1 MMGISMKFIKYIF
14 AILIIVIV
22 SASLFDKKEDLSFE
36 RPIPIK
42 FSENLRED
50 YRKLPFTGAHNFRDL
65 GGYKT
70 EDGKTVKWGKIY
82 RSDNL
87 HSLTDE
93 DLKYMKRLNIKSVVD
108 FRSVEE
114 RESEPDRLN
123 PDMTQVLLPIKF
135 QPKELDDDSIK
146 NLMRDLTFG
155 DLDSSNLLR
164 DFNIVIVEEFT
175 EEYKSFFRHIIENNA
190 EPLVFH
196 CTAGK
201 DRAGFASAMILTIL
215 GVPREKV
222 IEDYLL
228 TNTYV
233 KDHVDDKMLEIELK
247 TFFRADTDNLRK
259 INLVE
264 ERYIQ
269 AAFDTI
275 DNKWGGMDRY
285 ISEALNLNEEDI
297 LKLQDFYLE

>member
-1 MMGISMKFIKYIF
+1 MKILKYIF
-14 AILIIVIV
+14 AILIIVSLSVFWFGEKEI
-22 SASLFDKKEDLSFE
+22 ASID
-36 RPIPIK
+36 RPIPANL
-42 FSENLRED
+42 SENLRED
-50 YRKLPFTGAHNFRDL
+50 HRKLPFSGAHNFRDL

-70 EDGKTVKWGKIY
+70 QDGKTVKWGKIY

-93 DLKYMKRLNIKSVVD
+93 DVSYMERLDIKSVVD
-108 FRSVEE
+108 FRSNEE
-114 RESEPDRLN
+114 RENEPDRLTPN
-123 PDMTQVLLPIKF
+123 MTQVLLPIQF
-135 QPKELDDDSIK
+135 RPKEIDDDKIED
-146 NLMRDLTFG
+146 LMKDLTFG
-155 DLDSSNLLR
+155 NLDSSNLLY
-164 DFNIVIVEEFT
+164 DFNIAIVKQFT
-175 EEYKSFFRHIIENNA
+175 EEYKQFFRHIVDNNA
-190 EPLVFH
+190 EPLVLH

-201 DRAGFASAMILTIL
+201 DRAGFASAMVLSIL

-233 KDHVDDKMLEIELK
+233 KDHVDSEMLEIELK
-247 TFFRADTDNLRK
+247 TFFRADSDNLRK

-275 DNKWGGMDRY
+275 DNHWGGMDKY
-285 ISEALNLNEEDI
+285 IADGLELTEADLAKIKDY
-297 LKLQDFYLE
+297 YLE

>member
-1 MMGISMKFIKYIF
+1 MKIIKYILVVF
-14 AILIIVIV
+14 VLTVISV
-22 SASLFDKKEDLSFE
+22 FWFNGKEIPSFE
-36 RPIPIK
+36 RPIPVK
-42 FSENLRED
+42 FAENLRED

-70 EDGKTVKWGKIY
+70 EDGRRIKWGKIY

-93 DLKYMKRLNIKSVVD
+93 DVKYLSRLNIKSVVD
-108 FRSVEE
+108 FRSDEE
-114 RESEPDRLN
+114 RESEPDRLT

-135 QPKELDDDSIK
+135 QPKELDDESLK
-146 NLMRDLTFG
+146 NLMKNLTFG
-155 DLDSSNLLR
+155 TLDSSNLLT
-164 DFNIVIVEEFT
+164 DFNIVIVKDFAD
-175 EEYKSFFRHIIENNA
+175 EYKKFFRHVIENNA
-190 EPLVFH
+190 EPIVFH

-201 DRAGFASAMILTIL
+201 DRAGFASAMILTVL
-215 GVPREKV
+215 GVSREKV

-233 KDHVDDKMLEIELK
+233 KDHVDSEMLEIELK

-259 INLVE
+259 INLVA

-275 DNKWGGMDRY
+275 DSEWGGMDNY
-285 ISEALNLNEEDI
+285 ISTALSLTEEDI
-297 LKLQDFYLE
+297 LKLQNFYLE

>member
-1 MMGISMKFIKYIF
+1 MNFFKY
-14 AILIIVIV
+14 LVIV
-22 SASLFDKKEDLSFE
+22 LTLAVVSVFWFNNKEPLSFE
-36 RPIPIK
+36 RPIPLK

-70 EDGKTVKWGKIY
+70 EDGRTVKWGKIY

-108 FRSVEE
+108 FRSLEE
-114 RESEPDRLN
+114 RKSEPDRLN
-123 PDMTQVLLPIKF
+123 PDMTQVLLPINF

-146 NLMRDLTFG
+146 NIIKDLTFG

-164 DFNIVIVEEFT
+164 DFNIVIVEEFA
-175 EEYKSFFRHIIENNA
+175 EEYKNFFRYIIENNA

-275 DNKWGGMDRY
+275 DSKWGGMDRY
-285 ISEALNLNEEDI
+285 VSEALNLNEEDI

>member
-1 MMGISMKFIKYIF
+1 MKIFKYILVVF
-14 AILIIVIV
+14 VLTVISV
-22 SASLFDKKEDLSFE
+22 FWFNGKEIPSFE
-36 RPIPIK
+36 RPIPVK
-42 FSENLRED
+42 FAENLRED

-70 EDGKTVKWGKIY
+70 EDGRRIKWGKIY

-93 DLKYMKRLNIKSVVD
+93 DVKYLSRLNIKSVVD
-108 FRSVEE
+108 FRSDEE
-114 RESEPDRLN
+114 RESEPDRLT

-135 QPKELDDDSIK
+135 QPKELDDETLK
-146 NLMRDLTFG
+146 NLMKNLTFG
-155 DLDSSNLLR
+155 TLDSSNLLT
-164 DFNIVIVEEFT
+164 DFNIVIVKDFA
-175 EEYKSFFRHIIENNA
+175 EEYKKFFRHVIENNA
-190 EPLVFH
+190 EPIVFH

-201 DRAGFASAMILTIL
+201 DRAGFASAMILTVL

-233 KDHVDDKMLEIELK
+233 KDHVDSEMLEIELK

-259 INLVE
+259 INLVA

-275 DNKWGGMDRY
+275 DSEWGGIDNY
-285 ISEALNLNEEDI
+285 ISKALSLTEEDI
-297 LKLQDFYLE
+297 LKLQNFYLE

>member
-1 MMGISMKFIKYIF
+1 MMGVSMKFIKYIF
-14 AILIIVIV
+14 AILVIVII
-22 SASLFDKKEDLSFE
+22 SAFLFDEKEDLSFE

-42 FSENLRED
+42 FSEKLRED

-70 EDGKTVKWGKIY
+70 EDGRTVKWGKIY

-87 HSLTDE
+87 HFLTDE

-123 PDMTQVLLPIKF
+123 PDMKQLLLPIKF
-135 QPKELDDDSIK
+135 QPKELDNDSIK
-146 NLMRDLTFG
+146 NLMKDLTFG

-164 DFNIVIVEEFT
+164 DFNIAIVEEFAD
-175 EEYKSFFRHIIENNA
+175 EYKNFFRHIIENNA
-190 EPLVFH
+190 EPFVFH

-233 KDHVDDKMLEIELK
+233 KDHVDDKMLEIEFK

-275 DNKWGGMDRY
+275 DSKWGGMDRY
-285 ISEALNLNEEDI
+285 ISEALNLNDEDI

>member
-1 MMGISMKFIKYIF
+1 MKIIKYILVVF
-14 AILIIVIV
+14 VLIVISV
-22 SASLFDKKEDLSFE
+22 FWFNGKEIPSFE
-36 RPIPIK
+36 RPIPVK

-70 EDGKTVKWGKIY
+70 EDGRALKWGKIY
-82 RSDNL
+82 RSDDL
-87 HSLTDE
+87 HLLTDE
-93 DLKYMKRLNIKSVVD
+93 DLKYLSRLNIKSVVD
-108 FRSVEE
+108 FRSDEE

-135 QPKELDDDSIK
+135 QPEEVDDETLK
-146 NLMRDLTFG
+146 NLMKNLTFG
-155 DLDSSNLLR
+155 TLDSSNLLR
-164 DFNIVIVEEFT
+164 DFNIVIVKDFAT
-175 EEYKSFFRHIIENNA
+175 EYKKFFRHVIENNA
-190 EPLVFH
+190 EPIVFH

-201 DRAGFASAMILTIL
+201 DRAGFASAMILTVL

-233 KDHVDDKMLEIELK
+233 KDHVDSEMLEIELK

-275 DNKWGGMDRY
+275 DSEWGGMDNY
-285 ISEALNLNEEDI
+285 ISGALGLSEEDI
-297 LKLQDFYLE
+297 

>member
-1 MMGISMKFIKYIF
+1 MKIIKYILVVF
-14 AILIIVIV
+14 VLTVISV
-22 SASLFDKKEDLSFE
+22 FWFNGKEIPSFE
-36 RPIPIK
+36 RPIPVK
-42 FSENLRED
+42 FAENLRED

-70 EDGKTVKWGKIY
+70 EDGRRIKWGKIY

-93 DLKYMKRLNIKSVVD
+93 DVKYLSRLNIKSVVD
-108 FRSVEE
+108 FRSDEE
-114 RESEPDRLN
+114 RESEPDRLT

-135 QPKELDDDSIK
+135 QPKELDDETLK
-146 NLMRDLTFG
+146 NLMKNLTFG
-155 DLDSSNLLR
+155 TLDSSNLLT
-164 DFNIVIVEEFT
+164 DFNIVIVKDFAD
-175 EEYKSFFRHIIENNA
+175 EYKKFFRHVIENNA
-190 EPLVFH
+190 EPIVFH

-201 DRAGFASAMILTIL
+201 DRAGFASAMILTVL

-233 KDHVDDKMLEIELK
+233 KDHVDSEMLEIELK

-259 INLVE
+259 INLVA

-275 DNKWGGMDRY
+275 DSEWGGMDNY
-285 ISEALNLNEEDI
+285 ISAALSLTEEDI
-297 LKLQDFYLE
+297 LKLQNFYLE

>member
-1 MMGISMKFIKYIF
+1 MKILKYLIAIVVLVGVIFFISGEKEI
-14 AILIIVIV
+14 
-22 SASLFDKKEDLSFE
+22 ASLE
-36 RPIPIK
+36 RPIPANL
-42 FSENLRED
+42 SENLRED
-50 YRKLPFTGAHNFRDL
+50 TRKLPFTGAHNFRDL

-70 EDGKTVKWGKIY
+70 SDGKTVKWGKVY

-93 DLKYMKRLNIKSVVD
+93 DLKYMERLNLKSVVD
-108 FRSVEE
+108 FRSDEE
-114 RESEPDRLN
+114 RNEEPDRLT
-123 PDMTQVLLPIKF
+123 PDMTPILLPIKF
-135 QPKELDDDSIK
+135 EPEGVTET
-146 NLMRDLTFG
+146 LMRDLTFG

-164 DFNIVIVEEFT
+164 DFNVILVKEFT
-175 EEYKSFFRHIIENNA
+175 EEYRDFFRHIVDNGG
-190 EPLVFH
+190 EPFVLH

-201 DRAGFASAMILTIL
+201 DRAGFGSAMILTVL
-215 GVPREKV
+215 GVPREKI

-233 KDHVDDKMLEIELK
+233 SDHVESKLLETELK
-247 TFFRADTDNLRK
+247 TFFRADSDNLRK

-275 DNKWGGMDRY
+275 DSHWGGMDQY
-285 ISEALNLNEEDI
+285 ISEGLNLTEEDI
-297 LKLQDFYLE
+297 NKIKDYYLE

>member
-1 MMGISMKFIKYIF
+1 MKIIKYILVVF
-14 AILIIVIV
+14 VLIVISV
-22 SASLFDKKEDLSFE
+22 FWFNGKEIPSFE
-36 RPIPIK
+36 RPIPVK

-70 EDGKTVKWGKIY
+70 EDGRALKWGKIY
-82 RSDNL
+82 RSDDL
-87 HSLTDE
+87 HLLTDE
-93 DLKYMKRLNIKSVVD
+93 DLKYLSRLNIKSVVD
-108 FRSVEE
+108 FRSDEE

-123 PDMTQVLLPIKF
+123 PDMTQVILPIKF
-135 QPKELDDDSIK
+135 QPEELDDETLK
-146 NLMRDLTFG
+146 NLMKNLTFG
-155 DLDSSNLLR
+155 TLDSSNLLR
-164 DFNIVIVEEFT
+164 DFNIVIVKDFAT
-175 EEYKSFFRHIIENNA
+175 EYKKFFRHVIENNA
-190 EPLVFH
+190 EPIVFH

-201 DRAGFASAMILTIL
+201 DRAGFASAMILTVL

-233 KDHVDDKMLEIELK
+233 KDHVDSEMLEIELK

-275 DNKWGGMDRY
+275 DSEWGGMDNY
-285 ISEALNLNEEDI
+285 ISGALGLSEEDI
-297 LKLQDFYLE
+297 LKLKDFYLE

>member
-1 MMGISMKFIKYIF
+1 MKIIKYILVVF
-14 AILIIVIV
+14 VLTVISV
-22 SASLFDKKEDLSFE
+22 FWFNGKEIPSFE
-36 RPIPIK
+36 RPIPVK

-70 EDGKTVKWGKIY
+70 EDGRRIKWGKIY

-93 DLKYMKRLNIKSVVD
+93 DVKYLSRLNIKSVVD
-108 FRSVEE
+108 FRSDEE
-114 RESEPDRLN
+114 RESEPDRLT

-135 QPKELDDDSIK
+135 QPKELDDETLK
-146 NLMRDLTFG
+146 NLMKNLTFG
-155 DLDSSNLLR
+155 TLDSSNLLT
-164 DFNIVIVEEFT
+164 DFNIVIVKDFAD
-175 EEYKSFFRHIIENNA
+175 EYKKFFRHVIENNA
-190 EPLVFH
+190 EPIVFH

-201 DRAGFASAMILTIL
+201 DRAGFASAMILTVL

-233 KDHVDDKMLEIELK
+233 KDHVDSEMLEIELK

-259 INLVE
+259 INLVA

-275 DNKWGGMDRY
+275 DSEWGGMDNY
-285 ISEALNLNEEDI
+285 ISKALSLTEEDI
-297 LKLQDFYLE
+297 LKLQNFYLE

>member
-1 MMGISMKFIKYIF
+1 MKIFKYISV
-14 AILIIVIV
+14 IIVITV
-22 SASLFDKKEDLSFE
+22 ISVFWFNEKEAPSFE

-70 EDGKTVKWGKIY
+70 EDGRTLKWGKLY
-82 RSDNL
+82 RSDDL
-87 HSLTDE
+87 HFLTDE
-93 DLKYMKRLNIKSVVD
+93 DVKYLSRLGVKSVVD
-108 FRSVEE
+108 FRSDEE
-114 RESEPDRLN
+114 REAEPDRLTPN
-123 PDMTQVLLPIKF
+123 MTQVFLPIKF
-135 QPKELDDDSIK
+135 QPKD
-146 NLMRDLTFG
+146 MG
-155 DLDSSNLLR
+155 DESLVGYMKDITLGNIDASNLLR
-164 DFNIVIVEEFT
+164 DFNIVIVNDFA
-175 EEYKSFFRHIIENNA
+175 EEYKKFFRHIIENNA
-190 EPLVFH
+190 EPIVFH

-201 DRAGFASAMILTIL
+201 DRAGFASAMILSVL

-233 KDHVDDKMLEIELK
+233 KDHVDGEMLEIKLK
-247 TFFRADTDNLRK
+247 TFFKADTDNLRK
-259 INLVE
+259 IHLVE

-275 DNKWGGMDRY
+275 DSEWDGMDNY
-285 ISEALNLNEEDI
+285 ISAALDLSGEDI
-297 LKLQDFYLE
+297 LKLKDFYLE

>member
-1 MMGISMKFIKYIF
+1 MKISKYLIAIVVLVGVIFFISGEKEI
-14 AILIIVIV
+14 
-22 SASLFDKKEDLSFE
+22 ASLE
-36 RPIPIK
+36 RPIPANL
-42 FSENLRED
+42 SENLRED
-50 YRKLPFTGAHNFRDL
+50 TRKLPFTGAHNFRDL

-70 EDGKTVKWGKIY
+70 SDGKTVKWGKVY

-93 DLKYMKRLNIKSVVD
+93 DLKYMERLNLKSVVD
-108 FRSVEE
+108 FRSDEE
-114 RESEPDRLN
+114 RNEEPDRLT
-123 PDMTQVLLPIKF
+123 PDMTPILLPIKF
-135 QPKELDDDSIK
+135 EPEGVTET
-146 NLMRDLTFG
+146 LMRDLTFG

-164 DFNIVIVEEFT
+164 DFNIILVKEFT
-175 EEYKSFFRHIIENNA
+175 EEYKEFFRYIVDNGG
-190 EPLVFH
+190 EPFVLH

-201 DRAGFASAMILTIL
+201 DRAGFGSAMILTVL
-215 GVPREKV
+215 GVPREKI

-233 KDHVDDKMLEIELK
+233 SDHVDRKLLETELK
-247 TFFRADTDNLRK
+247 TFFRADSDNLRK

-275 DNKWGGMDRY
+275 DSHWGGMDQY
-285 ISEALNLNEEDI
+285 ISEGLNLTEEDI
-297 LKLQDFYLE
+297 NKIKDYYLE

>member
-1 MMGISMKFIKYIF
+1 MKIIKYILVVF
-14 AILIIVIV
+14 VLIVISV
-22 SASLFDKKEDLSFE
+22 FWFNGKEIPSFE
-36 RPIPIK
+36 RPIPVK

-70 EDGKTVKWGKIY
+70 EDGRALKWGKIY
-82 RSDNL
+82 RSDDL
-87 HSLTDE
+87 HLLTDE
-93 DLKYMKRLNIKSVVD
+93 DLKYLSRLNIKSVVD
-108 FRSVEE
+108 FRSDEE

-135 QPKELDDDSIK
+135 QPEELDDETLK
-146 NLMRDLTFG
+146 NLMKNLTFG
-155 DLDSSNLLR
+155 TLDSSNLLR
-164 DFNIVIVEEFT
+164 DFNIVIVKDFAT
-175 EEYKSFFRHIIENNA
+175 EYKKFFRYVIENNA
-190 EPLVFH
+190 EPIVFH

-201 DRAGFASAMILTIL
+201 DRAGFASAMILTVL

-233 KDHVDDKMLEIELK
+233 KDHVDSEMLEIELK

-275 DNKWGGMDRY
+275 DSEWGGMDNY
-285 ISEALNLNEEDI
+285 ISGALGLSEEDI
-297 LKLQDFYLE
+297 LKLKDFYLE

>member
-1 MMGISMKFIKYIF
+1 MGVSMKFIKYIF
-14 AILIIVIV
+14 AILIIVIIL
-22 SASLFDKKEDLSFE
+22 AFLFDEKEDLSFE

-42 FSENLRED
+42 FSEKLRED

-70 EDGKTVKWGKIY
+70 KDGQTVKWGKIY

-114 RESEPDRLN
+114 RENEPDKLN

-135 QPKELDDDSIK
+135 QPKDLDNDSIK
-146 NLMRDLTFG
+146 NLMKDLTFG
-155 DLDSSNLLR
+155 DLVSSNLLR
-164 DFNIVIVEEFT
+164 DFNIVIVEEFA
-175 EEYKSFFRHIIENNA
+175 EEYKNFFRHIIENNA

-228 TNTYV
+228 TNRYV
-233 KDHVDDKMLEIELK
+233 KDHIDDKMLEIELK

-275 DNKWGGMDRY
+275 DSKWGGMDRY
-285 ISEALNLNEEDI
+285 IYEALDLNEEDI

>member
-1 MMGISMKFIKYIF
+1 MKIIKYILVVF
-14 AILIIVIV
+14 VLTVISV
-22 SASLFDKKEDLSFE
+22 FWFNGKEIPSFE
-36 RPIPIK
+36 RPIPVK
-42 FSENLRED
+42 FAENLRED

-70 EDGKTVKWGKIY
+70 EDGRRIKWGKIY

-93 DLKYMKRLNIKSVVD
+93 DVKYLSRLNIKSVVD
-108 FRSVEE
+108 FRSDEE
-114 RESEPDRLN
+114 RESEPDRLT
-123 PDMTQVLLPIKF
+123 PGMTQILLPIKF
-135 QPKELDDDSIK
+135 QPKELDDETLK
-146 NLMRDLTFG
+146 NLMENLTFG
-155 DLDSSNLLR
+155 TLDSSNLLV
-164 DFNIVIVEEFT
+164 DFNIVIVKDFAD
-175 EEYKSFFRHIIENNA
+175 EYKKFFRHVIENNA
-190 EPLVFH
+190 EPIVFH

-201 DRAGFASAMILTIL
+201 DRAGFASAMILTVL

-233 KDHVDDKMLEIELK
+233 KDHVDSEMLEIELK

-259 INLVE
+259 INLVA

-275 DNKWGGMDRY
+275 DSEWGGMDNY
-285 ISEALNLNEEDI
+285 ISGPLSLTEEDI

>member
-1 MMGISMKFIKYIF
+1 MKIIKYILVVF
-14 AILIIVIV
+14 VLTVISV
-22 SASLFDKKEDLSFE
+22 FWFNGKEIPSFE
-36 RPIPIK
+36 RPIPVK
-42 FSENLRED
+42 FAENLRED

-70 EDGKTVKWGKIY
+70 EDGRRIKWGKIY

-93 DLKYMKRLNIKSVVD
+93 DVKYLSRLNIKSVVD
-108 FRSVEE
+108 FRSDEE
-114 RESEPDRLN
+114 RESEPDRLT

-135 QPKELDDDSIK
+135 QPKELDDETLK
-146 NLMRDLTFG
+146 NLMKNLTFG
-155 DLDSSNLLR
+155 TLDSSNLLT
-164 DFNIVIVEEFT
+164 DFNIVIVKDFAD
-175 EEYKSFFRHIIENNA
+175 EYKKFFRHVIENNA
-190 EPLVFH
+190 EPIVFH

-201 DRAGFASAMILTIL
+201 DRAGFASAMILTVL

-233 KDHVDDKMLEIELK
+233 KDHVDSEMLEIELK

-259 INLVE
+259 INLVA

-275 DNKWGGMDRY
+275 DSEWGGMDNY
-285 ISEALNLNEEDI
+285 ISTALSLTEEDI
-297 LKLQDFYLE
+297 LKLQNFYLE

>member
-1 MMGISMKFIKYIF
+1 MKFIKYI
-14 AILIIVIV
+14 LIVFVLAVISV
-22 SASLFDKKEDLSFE
+22 FWFNDKESLSFE
-36 RPIPIK
+36 RPIPLK

-70 EDGKTVKWGKIY
+70 EDGRTVKWGKIY

-114 RESEPDRLN
+114 RENEPDRLN

-146 NLMRDLTFG
+146 NLMKDLTFG

-175 EEYKSFFRHIIENNA
+175 DEYKNFFRHIIENNA

-275 DNKWGGMDRY
+275 DSKWGGMDRY

>member
-1 MMGISMKFIKYIF
+1 MKIIKYILVVF
-14 AILIIVIV
+14 VLIVISV
-22 SASLFDKKEDLSFE
+22 FWFNGKEIPSFE
-36 RPIPIK
+36 RPIPVK

-70 EDGKTVKWGKIY
+70 EDGRALKWGKIY
-82 RSDNL
+82 RSDDL
-87 HSLTDE
+87 HLLTDE
-93 DLKYMKRLNIKSVVD
+93 DLKYLSRLNIKSVVD
-108 FRSVEE
+108 FRSDEE

-123 PDMTQVLLPIKF
+123 PDMTQLLLPIKF
-135 QPKELDDDSIK
+135 QPEELDDETLK
-146 NLMRDLTFG
+146 NLMKNLTFG
-155 DLDSSNLLR
+155 TLDSSNLLR
-164 DFNIVIVEEFT
+164 DFNIVIVKDFAT
-175 EEYKSFFRHIIENNA
+175 EYKKFFRHVIENNA
-190 EPLVFH
+190 EPIVFH

-201 DRAGFASAMILTIL
+201 DRAGFASAMILTVL

-233 KDHVDDKMLEIELK
+233 KDHVDSEMLEIELK

-275 DNKWGGMDRY
+275 DSEWGGMDNY
-285 ISEALNLNEEDI
+285 ISRALGLSEEDI
-297 LKLQDFYLE
+297 LKLKDFYLE

>member
-1 MMGISMKFIKYIF
+1 MKFIRY
-14 AILIIVIV
+14 ILIVFVLAVISV
-22 SASLFDKKEDLSFE
+22 FWFNDKETLSFE
-36 RPIPIK
+36 RPIPLK

-70 EDGKTVKWGKIY
+70 EDGRTVKWGKIY

-114 RESEPDRLN
+114 RENEPDRLN

-146 NLMRDLTFG
+146 NLMKDLTFG

-175 EEYKSFFRHIIENNA
+175 DEYKNFFRHIIENNA

-275 DNKWGGMDRY
+275 DSKWGGMDRY

>member
-1 MMGISMKFIKYIF
+1 MNFFKY
-14 AILIIVIV
+14 LVIV
-22 SASLFDKKEDLSFE
+22 LTIAVVSVFWFNNKEPLSFE
-36 RPIPIK
+36 RPIPLK

-70 EDGKTVKWGKIY
+70 EDGRTVKWGKIY

-108 FRSVEE
+108 FRSLEE

-123 PDMTQVLLPIKF
+123 PDMTQVLLPINF

-146 NLMRDLTFG
+146 NIIKDLTFG

-164 DFNIVIVEEFT
+164 DFNIVIVEEFA
-175 EEYKSFFRHIIENNA
+175 EEYKNFFRYIIENNA

-275 DNKWGGMDRY
+275 DSKWGGMDRY